1 MYLLFMIMCLRV
13 GAEFCDRKIVLNFS
27 IKLNGNPSHRR
38 SLPEA
43 GPTASGKRTERGSKT
58 PTAGGSGHHNRSSGG
73 GAQRNAATT
82 NGGEEMLENWDFVYH
97 QLNQIG
103 YTKDQ
108 ARCARTVCSVF
119 FVLLFL
125 RKCFCSTNLE
135 SAAFSSLQI
144 WI

>member
-1 MYLLFMIMCLRV
+1 MKFENV
-13 GAEFCDRKIVLNFS
+13 GNN
-27 IKLNGNPSHRR
+27 LNGNPSHRR

-43 GPTASGKRTERGSKT
+43 GTTASGKRTERGSKT

-108 ARCARTVCSVF
+108 ARCAGTVCSF
-119 FVLLFL
+119 FCVLLFL
-125 RKCFCSTNLE
+125 RKCFCSMNLE
-135 SAAFSSLQI
+135 PAAFGSLQI
-144 WI
+144 RI